1 MIYYAFRKWL
11 FFHGYT
17 CACGHGWNDHMRS
30 SYEIVHE
37 TRPNNEKIQ
46 GEIKNNEQAK
56 IAYMDKVEGLNIQA
70 F

>member
-1 MIYYAFRKWL
+1 
-11 FFHGYT
+11 
-17 CACGHGWNDHMRS
+17 MRII
-30 SYEIVHE
+30 YEIVHE